1 MKNSFFLKLDG
12 FVKGLCGVLRYIL
25 PRYSMGQAYCGVLL
39 GVIHSSGFGF
49 LATGTS
55 YYALL
60 LDNFLR
66 DLQGQSYMKKIDKV
80 FKNRYQR

>member
-1 MKNSFFLKLDG
+1 MKNSFFQKVDG
-12 FVKGLCGVLRYIL
+12 FVKGLCGVLRCIL
-25 PRYSMGQAYCGVLL
+25 PRFSVGQAYCGVLL
-39 GVIHSSGFGF
+39 GVIYSSGFGF

-66 DLQGQSYMKKIDKV
+66 ALQGQSCIKKIDKV